1 MKKKMYKEAI
11 EDCHR
16 LLNIDKRNVGAYF
29 IIGSA
34 YEKLEEV
41 DVAIENFTI
50 VLELDP
56 THVNAMLARGAAL
69 NKIGHYKQALDDYDN
84 ALKLDSEKS
93 KFKKSR
99 NESRRKLL
107 GKDTFNEEDIMRP
120 NENKFKPLEVD
131 TSHIVHG
138 HPDQITQGNTEILLQ
153 KQSSSLSLNRQGS
166 WSNRIEDCS
175 FGDVNLSYLDSSK

>member
-1 MKKKMYKEAI
+1 MYKEAI

-69 NKIGHYKQALDDYDN
+69 NKIGHYK
-84 ALKLDSEKS
+84 
-93 KFKKSR
+93 
-99 NESRRKLL
+99 
-107 GKDTFNEEDIMRP
+107 
-120 NENKFKPLEVD
+120 
-131 TSHIVHG
+131 
-138 HPDQITQGNTEILLQ
+138 
-153 KQSSSLSLNRQGS
+153 
-166 WSNRIEDCS
+166 
-175 FGDVNLSYLDSSK
+175 